1 MALWIILIVLAILI
15 IAFISI
21 YNSLVGLRNQSEEAN
36 AAVDAH
42 LKQRYDLIPNLV
54 ETVKG
59 YTKHEEGTLTAVIAA
74 RNAAMTAT
82 GFEDKQKAENVLSG
96 TLKNLFALT
105 EAYPDLKANAS
116 FLNLQNQLQKIETD
130 LLSARKYY
138 NAVIKNLNNKIDMFP
153 SNLVA
158 KMGKFEKKSYIEI
171 ENEAR
176 ARVDVKF

>member
-1 MALWIILIVLAILI
+1 MALWIVLIVVAVLVIF
-15 IAFISI
+15 FISS
-21 YNSLVGLRNQSEEAN
+21 YNSLVALRNQSEEAN
-36 AAVDAH
+36 AAIDAH

-59 YTKHEEGTLTAVIAA
+59 YAKHEEGTLTAVIAA
-74 RNAAMTAT
+74 RNAAMSAT
-82 GFEDKQKAENVLSG
+82 GFDEKQKAENALSG
-96 TLKNLFALT
+96 TLKTLFALS

-138 NAVIKNLNNKIDMFP
+138 NAVVKNLNNKIDMFP
-153 SNLVA
+153 SNIVA
-158 KMGKFEKKSYIEI
+158 KLSHFEKKGYVEI
-171 ENEAR
+171 ETEAR